1 MEQSGQQ
8 SVSGV
13 LAAGKTRAVKNSH
26 VFFGATA
33 VSDRLDVAVLV
44 IRPMV
49 GDIFHANLHPDTG
62 THSAHKLAK

>member
-1 MEQSGQQ
+1 VFSQQ
-8 SVSGV
+8 GKREPWREK
-13 LAAGKTRAVKNSH
+13 LARI
-26 VFFGATA
+26 FGATA

-62 THSAHKLAK
+62 THSTYKLAK